1 MFRPSRG
8 KIKNKV
14 EENAYIENA
23 RITKKLNGEILIDVK
38 ERTPSY
44 MLQLEDGFGYI
55 NNQGYVL
62 EVTQTHLQLPI
73 IKGYATQ
80 NISAG
85 IRLNIEDLEKLDIV
99 NQIIETATSNE
110 INNMITT
117 IDITNKNNFVLEIP
131 SENKTVEFGD
141 GTNINIKILWII
153 DLINREKGIP
163 GSIIVNVPNIRKV
176 YFREKV

>member
-1 MFRPSRG
+1 M
-8 KIKNKV
+8 
-14 EENAYIENA
+14 
-23 RITKKLNGEILIDVK
+23 
-38 ERTPSY
+38 
-44 MLQLEDGFGYI
+44 
-55 NNQGYVL
+55 
-62 EVTQTHLQLPI
+62 
-73 IKGYATQ
+73 
-80 NISAG
+80 
-85 IRLNIEDLEKLDIV
+85 EKLDIV

-141 GTNINIKILWII
+141 CTNINIKILWII